1 MATVHAANRTFTPF
15 VDLNPSV
22 LSDNTFATVGNTH
35 VSQIDHGHYGTAY
48 GSLAT
53 PGNET
58 CANPWTTAHAANRTF
73 APFVG
78 SNPLVSTESTFAA
91 GPAYDNGIALPTARN
106 PYTWVPT
113 VAEGHV
119 DEYLGAN
126 FQYPDPSLSMMS
138 PMTGANGNG
147 YQGQFP
153 TSGFDAMDA
162 SSAGANSN
170 GYQGQFPANSF
181 NNRWAEF
188 PNGFL
193 AVDGNATR
201 FDTVQEAPPP
211 PTCAT
216 CSRAFGRQADL
227 DRHAKKHQADSNVF
241 RCSVA
246 GCGYSNY
253 RKDKLRDHIKRRHQV
268 AAASSTQL

>member
-1 MATVHAANRTFTPF
+1 MGS
-15 VDLNPSV
+15 NPSV
-22 LSDNTFATVGNTH
+22 LTDNTFAAAGNTR
-35 VSQIDHGHYGTAY
+35 VGQIDHGQHGTAY
-48 GSLAT
+48 ESFAT

-58 CANPWTTAHAANRTF
+58 YANSLTTAHAANRTF

-78 SNPLVSTESTFAA
+78 SNPSVLTESTFAA
-91 GPAYDNGIALPTARN
+91 GPAYNNGIALPTARN
-106 PYTWVPT
+106 PYTWAPT

-126 FQYPDPSLSMMS
+126 FQYPDPSLSMMN

-153 TSGFDAMDA
+153 TSGFDTVG
-162 SSAGANSN
+162 SCSTGANGN
-170 GYQGQFPANSF
+170 RFQGQFPPNSF
-181 NNRWAEF
+181 NNQWGAAAEF
-188 PNGFL
+188 PDGFL
-193 AVDGNATR
+193 AVDGNATH
-201 FDTVQEAPPP
+201 FDTAQEAPPP

-216 CSRAFGRQADL
+216 CRRPFGRQADL
-227 DRHAKKHQADSNVF
+227 DRHAKKHRADSNVF

-253 RKDKLRDHIKRRHQV
+253 RKDKLRDHTKRRHQV
-268 AAASSTQL
+268 AAASSFQL